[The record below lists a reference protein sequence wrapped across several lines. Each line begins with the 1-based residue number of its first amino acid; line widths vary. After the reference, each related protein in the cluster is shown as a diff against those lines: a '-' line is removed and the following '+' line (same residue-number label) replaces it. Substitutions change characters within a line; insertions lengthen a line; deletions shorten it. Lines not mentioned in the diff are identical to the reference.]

1 MKPFQSYILVLDQHP
16 DDLQVLE
23 SVLNSLSSS
32 VVIASSAAQAMDKI
46 SQAPPYLVILTGGRQ
61 NWSHTLVSQLRAQ
74 ANAANLTIV
83 ALTDVHAPSWQH
95 QEDNP
100 GLDGFLVKPLT
111 GDVMMS
117 LVQSALAR
125 QTYCSA

>member
-1 MKPFQSYILVLDQHP
+1 MNPFQSYILVLDQHP
-16 DDLQVLE
+16 EDLQMLE
-23 SVLNSLSSS
+23 SLLKPLKSS
-32 VVIASSAAQAMDKI
+32 VVIASSAAQAMDRI
-46 SQAPPYLVILTGGRQ
+46 SQAPPYLVILTGSRQ
-61 NWSHTLVSQLRAQ
+61 NWSHALVSQLREQ
-74 ANAANLTIV
+74 ANVAHLTIV

-100 GLDGFLVKPLT
+100 GLDGFLVKPLS
-111 GDVMMS
+111 GDVVMS